1 MATTNRPPLLELL
14 KREMKQ
20 LQGREPEDVMAFLC
34 DAYGPESARHAIEL
48 RTRNQASSPAW
59 HQYRNGLVTASIAHG
74 CMTKARTFL
83 PSKKNVTIDPF
94 LKVITQKA
102 QVRTTAMREGA
113 EKEAIARD
121 TYKQ

>member
-1 MATTNRPPLLELL
+1 MPCASAAPPPSGESSCPPPLLELL

-34 DAYGPESARHAIEL
+34 DVYGPESARHAIEL

-83 PSKKNVTIDPF
+83 RSKKNVTIDPF
-94 LKVITQKA
+94 LKVIT
-102 QVRTTAMREGA
+102 
-113 EKEAIARD
+113 
-121 TYKQ
+121 